1 VLAHIAEIIG
11 GIAIVISISYLSI
24 QVADS
29 NWFLRS
35 QAHYNGL
42 TLVRAP
48 AAMIIEN
55 PQLSSLISRCDI
67 DDSDLKQADLVIC
80 DNFYLMQFNALEY
93 LYCQN
98 IDGSIP
104 PELWSGASA
113 YYDHEI
119 KKSLATVYFGRKT
132 PLPSLSH
139 SIAIWTTPLVSRLA
153 TPKNS

>member
-1 VLAHIAEIIG
+1 MLAHIAEIIG

-119 KKSLATVYFGRKT
+119 KTKLGYSVFWKKNAIAFAE
-132 PLPSLSH
+132 PFH
-139 SIAIWTTPLVSRLA
+139 SYLDDTFS
-153 TPKNS
+153 

>member
-1 VLAHIAEIIG
+1 
-11 GIAIVISISYLSI
+11 
-24 QVADS
+24 VADS
-29 NWFLRS
+29 NRFFRS

-42 TLVRAP
+42 TLVQAP

-67 DDSDLKQADLVIC
+67 DDSDLEQAGLVIC

-104 PELWSGASA
+104 P
-113 YYDHEI
+113 
-119 KKSLATVYFGRKT
+119 
-132 PLPSLSH
+132 
-139 SIAIWTTPLVSRLA
+139 
-153 TPKNS
+153 